1 MNTMNVNGQNGAA
14 TSAVAKMFVN
24 VSVNEVADKFIRKI
38 RRSDNMVAKI
48 SVMVSDD
55 VKVEIDGTLYGE
67 GNYIANV
74 HIFQKGG
81 NGRYYELG
89 KKQIKSDVANS
100 TGVALSEVYY
110 GVQDMMEQI
119 AQEQEDNTIDV
130 TEEDVINEV
139 VEVIN
144 ANLIDD
150 ATEGQ
155 KLDWTLFSDSTM
167 EYLFANGGPELY
179 EKIKN
184 GVKSRRIAEVLAYD
198 DCFYVWYD
206 EEPAKNDAPCL
217 DEDDVYA
224 VVEQLCTDM
233 QEKMIECGDFMIGY
247 KYAEPDFQGRSA
259 EWFEDMIF
267 VTKKSDLDENGDYV
281 WDDCEVF
288 RIGDYFTFVV
298 ELLRG
303 DFDVI
308 ADIKDA
314 IVECMG
320 NNGDLIPALA
330 SENVRD
336 YFEKNNDERAF
347 FVLPDYDYVC
357 GLFVEYNEDD
367 DVYVAMGNDSWNVTE
382 YDGNTDMSVVIADF
396 SNAWAKEIDDYCDGY
411 KDLDYDMKIY
421 RNDDYDGYMILLNS
435 GVDHGL
441 NVEEG
446 YDPYK
451 GDYVEVIA

>member
-14 TSAVAKMFVN
+14 TSAVKNVNDFSNDLVRIENCDWRNRGGSFKWQIDVVKMIVDHFTFVDTDTDSLKVDVIVWSDQIIVKAWFN
-24 VSVNEVADKFIRKI
+24 GKEYRLEKI
-38 RRSDNMVAKI
+38 ITA
-48 SVMVSDD
+48 
-55 VKVEIDGTLYGE
+55 ET
-67 GNYIANV
+67 
-74 HIFQKGG
+74 
-81 NGRYYELG
+81 G
-89 KKQIKSDVANS
+89 KKKIKRILDDMGVVEDVIKRG
-100 TGVALSEVYY
+100 TE
-110 GVQDMMEQI
+110 QMMKQMM
-119 AQEQEDNTIDV
+119 EQEDNTIDL

-314 IVECMG
+314 IVEYMG
-320 NNGDLIPALA
+320 NN
-330 SENVRD
+330 NV
-336 YFEKNNDERAF
+336 A
-347 FVLPDYDYVC
+347 
-357 GLFVEYNEDD
+357 
-367 DVYVAMGNDSWNVTE
+367 
-382 YDGNTDMSVVIADF
+382 
-396 SNAWAKEIDDYCDGY
+396 
-411 KDLDYDMKIY
+411 
-421 RNDDYDGYMILLNS
+421 
-435 GVDHGL
+435 
-441 NVEEG
+441 
-446 YDPYK
+446 
-451 GDYVEVIA
+451 

>member
-14 TSAVAKMFVN
+14 TSAVKYVDNFSNDLVWVYNRDNRTRGGSFNWQIDAVKMIVDYFTFAYTDTDSLK
-24 VSVNEVADKFIRKI
+24 VSVYVYGDQICVKAEFNGKDYRCEKI
-38 RRSDNMVAKI
+38 ITAK
-48 SVMVSDD
+48 
-55 VKVEIDGTLYGE
+55 T
-67 GNYIANV
+67 
-74 HIFQKGG
+74 
-81 NGRYYELG
+81 G
-89 KKQIKSDVANS
+89 KKEIKRILGNMGVVEDVIKRE
-100 TGVALSEVYY
+100 TEK
-110 GVQDMMEQI
+110 MMKQMM
-119 AQEQEDNTIDV
+119 EQEDNTIDL
-130 TEEDVINEV
+130 TEKDVINEV

-184 GVKSRRIAEVLAYD
+184 GVKSRRIVEVLAYD

-206 EEPAKNDAPCL
+206 EDVAKNDAPCL
-217 DEDDVYA
+217 DDDMELAIERLADDIANRADSTMGDYFVDVTRKMWNANDTIDEDRLRELLFDKVDGVA
-224 VVEQLCTDM
+224 D
-233 QEKMIECGDFMIGY
+233 IDF
-247 KYAEPDFQGRSA
+247 AEPDDEDDIVRI
-259 EWFEDMIF
+259 WFNRPIKNDAPC
-267 VTKKSDLDENGDYV
+267 LDDG
-281 WDDCEVF
+281 
-288 RIGDYFTFVV
+288 
-298 ELLRG
+298 
-303 DFDVI
+303 
-308 ADIKDA
+308 
-314 IVECMG
+314 
-320 NNGDLIPALA
+320 
-330 SENVRD
+330 ENVRD

-367 DVYVAMGNDSWNVTE
+367 DVYVAMGNDSWNETE
-382 YDGNTDMSVVIADF
+382 YDGDTDMSVVIADF